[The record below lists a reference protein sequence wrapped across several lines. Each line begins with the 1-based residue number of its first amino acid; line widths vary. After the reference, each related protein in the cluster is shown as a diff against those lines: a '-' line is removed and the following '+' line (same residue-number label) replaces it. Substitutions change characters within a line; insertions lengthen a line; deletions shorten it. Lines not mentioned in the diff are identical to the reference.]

1 MTKNELKELVKQHFN
16 LVEVSEEFASAK
28 LEDGTKISN
37 DKDGKF
43 AEGQKLFVE
52 TEEGEK
58 VAAPEGEHI
67 TESGIQLIVDAEGT
81 LTGVK
86 YPDEE
91 GDGSADLAEESVV
104 VEEEMSAK
112 KTEDEVKNKVEE
124 KFEEAKDEDMMEEG
138 PKLEDIIE
146 VIGEVVEAKMTKVDE
161 KMKEIEKEV
170 MGIKEKMSSFASEPA
185 EEKTIPAVS
194 SKFSTADTFSNK
206 RAKTRYES
214 MLKNMNNKN

>member
-1 MTKNELKELVKQHFN
+1 
-16 LVEVSEEFASAK
+16 
-28 LEDGTKISN
+28 
-37 DKDGKF
+37 
-43 AEGQKLFVE
+43 
-52 TEEGEK
+52 
-58 VAAPEGEHI
+58 
-67 TESGIQLIVDAEGT
+67 
-81 LTGVK
+81 
-86 YPDEE
+86 
-91 GDGSADLAEESVV
+91 
-104 VEEEMSAK
+104 
-112 KTEDEVKNKVEE
+112 
-124 KFEEAKDEDMMEEG
+124 MMEEG

-185 EEKTIPAVS
+185 EDKTIPAVS